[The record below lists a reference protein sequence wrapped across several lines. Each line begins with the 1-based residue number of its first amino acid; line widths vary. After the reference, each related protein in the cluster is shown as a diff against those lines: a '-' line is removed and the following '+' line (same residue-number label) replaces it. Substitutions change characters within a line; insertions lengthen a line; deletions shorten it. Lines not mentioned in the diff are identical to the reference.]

1 MIRTLTIALCALF
14 FIASCADDDATQSGV
29 SAFGSDILRVEFEVD
44 YEAGAQPYTF
54 SLLTGGD
61 TWNLFETNVEA
72 VYGSLS
78 PEVIVPSSL
87 NEMEALAA
95 DGVDDYSPQDIVS
108 IAAEHRQL
116 FDTPTSRAFYVIFLD
131 GYYAVDGVRDEQVI
145 GVSVGN
151 TGIIAMFKPVY
162 DNQTGAS
169 IVEQTT
175 LVHEFGHAVGLVD
188 KGIPLT
194 SEHLDSA
201 NGPHC
206 LNPDCVM
213 FWQNEGLND
222 ILGFIA
228 RLIFGD
234 TDVLFGQECLAD
246 IAAVAESS
254 H

>member
-1 MIRTLTIALCALF
+1 MIRTSTIALCALF
-14 FIASCADDDATQSGV
+14 FIASCGDDTAQSGV
-29 SAFGSDILRVEFEVD
+29 STFDSDIVRVEFEVD

-61 TWNLFETNVEA
+61 TWNLFQTNVEA
-72 VYGSLS
+72 VYEQLS

-87 NEMEALAA
+87 DEMEGLAA
-95 DGVDDYSPQDIVS
+95 DGVDDYSPQDIVA

-116 FDTPTSRAFYVIFLD
+116 FDTATSRAFYVIFLD

-194 SEHLDSA
+194 SEHLDHA
-201 NGPHC
+201 NGAHC

-222 ILGFIA
+222 ILGFIT
-228 RLIFGD
+228 RLIFD
-234 TDVLFGQECLAD
+234 DSDVLFGQECLAD
-246 IAAVAESS
+246 IAAVTQPNR
-254 H
+254 

>member
-1 MIRTLTIALCALF
+1 MFRSSTIALCALLCLT
-14 FIASCADDDATQSGV
+14 SCGDDDAAQSST
-29 SAFGSDILRVEFEVD
+29 SAFDSAIIRVEFEVD
-44 YEAGAQPYTF
+44 YEVGAQPYTF

-72 VYGSLS
+72 VYSSLA
-78 PEVIVPSSL
+78 PEISVPSSL
-87 NEMEALAA
+87 DEMEALPA
-95 DGVDDYSPQDIVS
+95 DGVDNYSTQDIVA

-116 FDTPTSRAFYVIFLD
+116 FDTATSRTFYVIFLD
-131 GYYAVDGVRDEQVI
+131 GYYAVDGVRDGQVI
-145 GVSVGN
+145 GVSLGS

-175 LVHEFGHAVGLVD
+175 LVHEFGHAVGLVN

-194 SEHLDSA
+194 SEHLDRA

-228 RLIFGD
+228 RLIFDD
-234 TDVLFGQECLAD
+234 TDVLFGQECLTD
-246 IAAVAESS
+246 IAAVAE
-254 H
+254 